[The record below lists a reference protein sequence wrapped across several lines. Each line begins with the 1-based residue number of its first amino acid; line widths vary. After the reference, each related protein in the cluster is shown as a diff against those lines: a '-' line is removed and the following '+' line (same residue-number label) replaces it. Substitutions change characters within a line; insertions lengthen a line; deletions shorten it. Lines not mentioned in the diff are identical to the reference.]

1 MAKPPFFSREA
12 GRARRRALD
21 EFLGGS
27 LGFLLGPTGIP
38 DRLRVISE
46 LLNPVAAMEEA
57 SVQGGRAADPELS
70 PEDRRR
76 AAIQSA
82 MNTALFAVPGALAA
96 RGYMPST
103 QAAAETLTGLASVPP
118 SVEEAARIAV
128 ERLNQPGPMPTLY
141 SNPIPGMGDNGGPPL
156 EEPYNPLPAL
166 GSRAL
171 AATESLPQARGTY
184 GQMRAQLVRLGGGEP
199 AERELF
205 FTGLDRRYRPDDP
218 VTQQELV
225 DYLRETTPM
234 FSAVEDRAIGELGAE
249 GSRQNPDVFAAAYE
263 RFDESPEGQALFLE
277 SMEGHREY
285 FEDLA
290 ARDPDFTF
298 TEDDILEAASN
309 SYPDLVYET
318 LDRMSERDLYEL
330 AGIDVPFDPG
340 TTQYSEYFTPGMTD
354 YRERRYSFR
363 DPGNVNPTGI
373 RGYSGAGAHF
383 SGDENV
389 PFLHT
394 RVATADAMG
403 GRGNAY
409 HIGEIQSDLAQR
421 LRQEGLDYKPAAGPD
436 AEMLFELAEGGVG
449 RNITDDMWRRLQEP
463 DFPSNTALPENFFEN
478 HLVLDRTQTAP
489 TAERFTRALTAARTA
504 AMDQLRR
511 GADQL
516 RTRRDDLDAE
526 AQDALKILR
535 EGLEVEASYLGYD
548 NVGGAMS
555 DITQSIRSAF
565 RTGQDPA
572 EYVAQVYDIDP
583 TRSEREQFLLDQ
595 ISRYANHSY
604 LSPNRATRE
613 GQVNDLAHSL
623 SRRMAGSRTIRGS
636 AETEMEGV
644 LRMTAGGFDGEIPQ
658 QYVTRLSRGDRFDD
672 DELKV
677 IAEEHGPIVAASLA
691 GQQELTL
698 ANIKPSSLRYLSSTA
713 RMLREG
719 TRSPQPFVESTNQWV
734 DYALKNELANA
745 AREGREFVTISNP
758 EMVRRMTF
766 GGEEGQGAFYGEIV
780 PQRLLNIIR
789 KLDKGALSTL
799 DAREF
804 ASNDSIIFGPGY
816 IDTPDGRQTVFT
828 VRLTPDLRAR
838 ILGDEERGYRGLTT
852 FLRPETVIL
861 GGAATGAAM
870 QQPEE

>member
-1 MAKPPFFSREA
+1 
-12 GRARRRALD
+12 LD

-166 GSRAL
+166 GSRAW
-171 AATESLPQARGTY
+171 AAAESLPQARGTY

-489 TAERFTRALTAARTA
+489 TAERFTRAIEGARTA
-504 AMDQLRR
+504 ALDQLRN
-511 GADQL
+511 GANRL
-516 RTRRDDLDAE
+516 RTMRDDLDAE
-526 AQDALKILR
+526 AQEARKILR
-535 EGLEVEASYLGYD
+535 EGLEVEGSYLGWD
-548 NVGGAMS
+548 NAAGPMG
-555 DITQSIRSAF
+555 DITNSIRAAF
-565 RTGQDPA
+565 ATGQDPA

-583 TRSEREQFLLDQ
+583 TRSEREQFLLDR
-595 ISRYANHSY
+595 IAEYANHSY
-604 LSPNRATRE
+604 VSENRRTRE
-613 GQVNDLAHSL
+613 GQANDLASSL
-623 SRRMAGSRTIRGS
+623 SRRMSTGRTD
-636 AETEMEGV
+636 ETEMEAV
-644 LRMTAGGFDGEIPQ
+644 IRSAFDADIPLQYTTRMRRGERI
-658 QYVTRLSRGDRFDD
+658 SD
-672 DELKV
+672 DELEA
-677 IAEEHGPIVAASLA
+677 IADDYGPVVSAAIA

-698 ANIKPSSLRYLSSTA
+698 ANIQPNALRYLSGTA
-713 RMLREG
+713 RTMREG
-719 TRSPQPFVESTNQWV
+719 TRSPLPFVESTNQWV

-745 AREGREFVTISNP
+745 AREGRDYFTISNP
-758 EMVRRMTF
+758 EMVRRMTY
-766 GGEEGQGAFYGEIV
+766 GEEEGQGAFYGEIV
-780 PQRLLNIIR
+780 PQRLLNLLR
-789 KLDKGALSTL
+789 KLDKGVTSTT
-799 DAREF
+799 DPMEF
-804 ASNDSIIFGPGY
+804 RRNESITFGPGY
-816 IDTPDGRQTVFT
+816 INTANGQRNVMT
-828 VRLTPDLRAR
+828 VRLTPDLRKR
-838 ILGDEERGYRGLTT
+838 ILGDEERGYKGLTT
-852 FLRPETVIL
+852 FLRPETVLL
-861 GGAATGAAM
+861 GGAAAGAAM
-870 QQPEE
+870 QQPEDLP